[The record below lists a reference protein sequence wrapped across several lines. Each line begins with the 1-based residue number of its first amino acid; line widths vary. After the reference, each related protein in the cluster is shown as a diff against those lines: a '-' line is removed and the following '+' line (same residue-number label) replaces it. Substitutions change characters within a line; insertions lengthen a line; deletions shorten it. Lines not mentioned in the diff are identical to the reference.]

1 MSNYFDEYDR
11 KIFEA
16 MKNKD
21 WWIDKFKA
29 RKIELISSC
38 RKINSNSS
46 ISRKIGGLLLW
57 QQVIEQFL
65 KEIIQISLTY
75 VKAEIWPTKIDF
87 KIDYDKKTFG
97 QIIDMYKNYSVDY
110 EDRPKIIGFLKT
122 INDNRRMVT
131 HKMFNVEDLE
141 ELENLFESSYDIHEE
156 LLQLLLDHYILIGD
170 NLEELNDRVNF
181 EHLLVK
187 LNRKKLLHKRNG

>member
-21 WWIDKFKA
+21 WWIDKFKS
-29 RKIELISSC
+29 RKIELIRSC

-75 VKAEIWPTKIDF
+75 VKAEIWSTKIDF
-87 KIDYDKKTFG
+87 KIDYDRKTFG
-97 QIIDMYKNYSVDY
+97 QVIEIYKNYSVDY
-110 EDRPKIIGFLKT
+110 EDRPKILEHLKT
-122 INDNRRMVT
+122 INDNRRTIT
-131 HKMFNVEDLE
+131 HKMFEVENLEDLE
-141 ELENLFESSYDIHEE
+141 DIFESSYNIHEE
-156 LLQLLLDHYILIGD
+156 LLKLLLDHYILVEN
-170 NLEELNDRVNF
+170 NLEDLKTMVDWEDFLAELNN
-181 EHLLVK
+181 
-187 LNRKKLLHKRNG
+187 KK

>member
-1 MSNYFDEYDR
+1 
-11 KIFEA
+11 
-16 MKNKD
+16 
-21 WWIDKFKA
+21 
-29 RKIELISSC
+29 
-38 RKINSNSS
+38 
-46 ISRKIGGLLLW
+46 
-57 QQVIEQFL
+57 
-65 KEIIQISLTY
+65 
-75 VKAEIWPTKIDF
+75 
-87 KIDYDKKTFG
+87 
-97 QIIDMYKNYSVDY
+97 MYKNYSVDY

-170 NLEELNDRVNF
+170 NLEELTDRVDF

-187 LNRKKLLHKRNG
+187 LNRKKWLHKRNG

>member
-11 KIFEA
+11 KIFES

-21 WWIDKFKA
+21 WWMDKFKA

-38 RKINSNSS
+38 RRINSNSS

-122 INDNRRMVT
+122 INDNRRIVT

-141 ELENLFESSYDIHEE
+141 ELENLFKSSYDIHEE

-170 NLEELNDRVNF
+170 NLEELNDRVDF

-187 LNRKKLLHKRNG
+187 LNRKK

>member
-11 KIFEA
+11 KIFES

-38 RKINSNSS
+38 RRINSNSS

-141 ELENLFESSYDIHEE
+141 ELENLFKSSYDIHEE

-170 NLEELNDRVNF
+170 NLEELNDRVDF

-187 LNRKKLLHKRNG
+187 LNRKKWLHKRNG

>member
-1 MSNYFDEYDR
+1 MNNYFDEYDR
-11 KIFEA
+11 KIFES
-16 MKNKD
+16 MKNKE

-29 RKIELISSC
+29 RKLELISSC
-38 RKINSNSS
+38 RRISSNSS

-65 KEIIQISLTY
+65 IEIIQISLTY
-75 VKAEIWPTKIDF
+75 VKAEIWPTKIDL
-87 KIDYDKKTFG
+87 KIDYDRKTFG

-110 EDRPKIIGFLKT
+110 EDRPKIIGYLKT

-141 ELENLFESSYDIHEE
+141 ELENLFKSSYDIHED
-156 LLQLLLDHYILIGD
+156 LLQLLLNHYILIGD
-170 NLEELNDRVNF
+170 NLEELNDRVDF
-181 EHLLVK
+181 EHLLIK
-187 LNRKKLLHKRNG
+187 LNRKKIIT

>member
-11 KIFEA
+11 KIFES

-131 HKMFNVEDLE
+131 HKMFNVENLE

-170 NLEELNDRVNF
+170 NLEELNDRVDF

-187 LNRKKLLHKRNG
+187 LNRKK

>member
-11 KIFEA
+11 KIFES

-38 RKINSNSS
+38 RRINSNSS

-65 KEIIQISLTY
+65 KEINQISLTY

-87 KIDYDKKTFG
+87 KIDYDRKTFG
-97 QIIDMYKNYSVDY
+97 QVIEIYKNYSIDY
-110 EDRPKIIGFLKT
+110 EDRPKILGHLKT

-187 LNRKKLLHKRNG
+187 LNRKK

>member
-21 WWIDKFKA
+21 WWIDKFKS
-29 RKIELISSC
+29 RKIELIRSC

-87 KIDYDKKTFG
+87 KIDYDRKTFG
-97 QIIDMYKNYSVDY
+97 QVIEIYKNYSVDY
-110 EDRPKIIGFLKT
+110 EDRPKILEHLKT
-122 INDNRRMVT
+122 INDNRMTIT
-131 HKMFNVEDLE
+131 HKMFEVENLEDLE
-141 ELENLFESSYDIHEE
+141 DIFESSYNIHEE
-156 LLQLLLDHYILIGD
+156 LLKLLLDHYILVGNNFED
-170 NLEELNDRVNF
+170 LKTRVDWEDFLAELNN
-181 EHLLVK
+181 
-187 LNRKKLLHKRNG
+187 KK

>member
-21 WWIDKFKA
+21 WWIDKFKS
-29 RKIELISSC
+29 RKIELIRSC

-87 KIDYDKKTFG
+87 KIDYDRKTFG
-97 QIIDMYKNYSVDY
+97 QVIEFYKNYSVDY
-110 EDRPKIIGFLKT
+110 EDRPKILEHLKT
-122 INDNRRMVT
+122 INDNRRTIT
-131 HKMFNVEDLE
+131 HKMFEVENLEDLE
-141 ELENLFESSYDIHEE
+141 DIFESSYNIHEE
-156 LLQLLLDHYILIGD
+156 LLQLLLDHYILVGN
-170 NLEELNDRVNF
+170 NLEDLKTRVDWEDFLAELNN
-181 EHLLVK
+181 
-187 LNRKKLLHKRNG
+187 KK

>member
-11 KIFEA
+11 KIFES

-38 RKINSNSS
+38 RRINSNSS

-187 LNRKKLLHKRNG
+187 LNRKK

>member
-1 MSNYFDEYDR
+1 MGNCFDEYDR

-29 RKIELISSC
+29 RKIELIRSC
-38 RKINSNSS
+38 KGINSNSS

-65 KEIIQISLTY
+65 KEINQISLTY

-87 KIDYDKKTFG
+87 NIDYDRKTFG
-97 QIIDMYKNYSVDY
+97 QVIEIYKNYSVDY
-110 EDRPKIIGFLKT
+110 EDRPKILGHLKT
-122 INDNRRMVT
+122 INDNRRTIT
-131 HKMFNVEDLE
+131 HKMFGVEDLE
-141 ELENLFESSYDIHEE
+141 DLESVFESSYEIHEE
-156 LLQLLLDHYILIGD
+156 LLQLLLDHYILIG
-170 NLEELNDRVNF
+170 NKLEELKTRVNW
-181 EHLLVK
+181 EDLLTE
-187 LNRKKLLHKRNG
+187 LNSKK

>member
-11 KIFEA
+11 KIFES

-38 RKINSNSS
+38 RRINSNSS

-170 NLEELNDRVNF
+170 NLEELNDRVDF

-187 LNRKKLLHKRNG
+187 LNRKK

>member
-11 KIFEA
+11 NIFEA

-29 RKIELISSC
+29 RKIALIRSC

-65 KEIIQISLTY
+65 KEINQISLTY

-87 KIDYDKKTFG
+87 KIDYDRKTFG
-97 QIIDMYKNYSVDY
+97 QVIEIYKNYSVDY
-110 EDRPKIIGFLKT
+110 EDRPKILGHLKT
-122 INDNRRMVT
+122 INDNRRTIT
-131 HKMFNVEDLE
+131 HRMFEVENLEDLE
-141 ELENLFESSYDIHEE
+141 DIFESSYNIHEE
-156 LLQLLLDHYILIGD
+156 LLKLLLDHYILIGN
-170 NLEELNDRVNF
+170 NLEDLKNRVDWEDFLDELNNKNDT
-181 EHLLVK
+181 
-187 LNRKKLLHKRNG
+187 

>member
-1 MSNYFDEYDR
+1 MSNYFDKYDR

-21 WWIDKFKA
+21 WWIDKFKS
-29 RKIELISSC
+29 RKIELIRSC

-87 KIDYDKKTFG
+87 KIDYDRKTFG
-97 QIIDMYKNYSVDY
+97 QVIEIYKNYSVDY
-110 EDRPKIIGFLKT
+110 EDRPKILEHLKT
-122 INDNRRMVT
+122 INDNRRTIT
-131 HKMFNVEDLE
+131 HKMFEVENLEDLE
-141 ELENLFESSYDIHEE
+141 DIFESSYNIHEK
-156 LLQLLLDHYILIGD
+156 LLQLLLDHYILVGN
-170 NLEELNDRVNF
+170 NLEDLKTRVDWEDFLAELNN
-181 EHLLVK
+181 
-187 LNRKKLLHKRNG
+187 KK

>member
-11 KIFEA
+11 KIFES

-29 RKIELISSC
+29 RKIELIRSC

-97 QIIDMYKNYSVDY
+97 QIIDMYKNYSFDY

-170 NLEELNDRVNF
+170 NLEELNDRVDF

-187 LNRKKLLHKRNG
+187 LNKKK

>member
-21 WWIDKFKA
+21 WWIDNFKS
-29 RKIELISSC
+29 RKIELIRSC

-87 KIDYDKKTFG
+87 KIDYDRKTFG
-97 QIIDMYKNYSVDY
+97 QVIEIYKNYSVDY
-110 EDRPKIIGFLKT
+110 EDRPKILEHLKT
-122 INDNRRMVT
+122 INDNRRTIT
-131 HKMFNVEDLE
+131 HKMFEVENLEDLE
-141 ELENLFESSYDIHEE
+141 DIFESSYNIHEE
-156 LLQLLLDHYILIGD
+156 LLQLLLDHYILVGN
-170 NLEELNDRVNF
+170 NLEDLKTRVDWEDFLAELNN
-181 EHLLVK
+181 
-187 LNRKKLLHKRNG
+187 KK

>member
-21 WWIDKFKA
+21 WWIDKFKS
-29 RKIELISSC
+29 RKIELIRSC
-38 RKINSNSS
+38 SKINYNSS

-87 KIDYDKKTFG
+87 KIDYDRKTFG
-97 QIIDMYKNYSVDY
+97 QVIEIYKNYSVDY
-110 EDRPKIIGFLKT
+110 EDRPKILEHLKT
-122 INDNRRMVT
+122 INDNRRTIT
-131 HKMFNVEDLE
+131 HTMFEIENLEDLE
-141 ELENLFESSYDIHEE
+141 DIFESSYNIHEE
-156 LLQLLLDHYILIGD
+156 LLQLLLDHYILVGN
-170 NLEELNDRVNF
+170 NLEDLKTRVDWEDFLAELNN
-181 EHLLVK
+181 
-187 LNRKKLLHKRNG
+187 KK

>member
-21 WWIDKFKA
+21 WWIDKFKS
-29 RKIELISSC
+29 RKIELIRSC

-87 KIDYDKKTFG
+87 KIDYDRKTFG
-97 QIIDMYKNYSVDY
+97 QVIEIYKNYSVDY
-110 EDRPKIIGFLKT
+110 EDRPKILEHLKT
-122 INDNRRMVT
+122 INDNRRTIT
-131 HKMFNVEDLE
+131 HKMFEVENLEDLE
-141 ELENLFESSYDIHEE
+141 DIFESSYNIHEE
-156 LLQLLLDHYILIGD
+156 LLKLLLDHYILVEN
-170 NLEELNDRVNF
+170 NLEDLKTRVDWEDFLAELNN
-181 EHLLVK
+181 
-187 LNRKKLLHKRNG
+187 KK

>member
-21 WWIDKFKA
+21 WWIDKFKS
-29 RKIELISSC
+29 RKIELIRSC

-87 KIDYDKKTFG
+87 KIDYDRKTFG
-97 QIIDMYKNYSVDY
+97 QVIEIYKNYSVDY
-110 EDRPKIIGFLKT
+110 EDRPKILEHLKT
-122 INDNRRMVT
+122 INDNRRTIT
-131 HKMFNVEDLE
+131 HKMFEVENLEDLE
-141 ELENLFESSYDIHEE
+141 DIFESSYNIHEE
-156 LLQLLLDHYILIGD
+156 LLQLLLDHYILVGN
-170 NLEELNDRVNF
+170 NLEDLKTRVDWEDFLAELNN
-181 EHLLVK
+181 
-187 LNRKKLLHKRNG
+187 KK

>member
-11 KIFEA
+11 KIFQA

-21 WWIDKFKA
+21 WWIDKFKS
-29 RKIELISSC
+29 RKIELIRSC

-87 KIDYDKKTFG
+87 KIDYDRKTFG
-97 QIIDMYKNYSVDY
+97 QVIEIYKNYSVDY
-110 EDRPKIIGFLKT
+110 EDRPKILEHLKT
-122 INDNRRMVT
+122 INDNRRTIT
-131 HKMFNVEDLE
+131 HKMFEVENLEDLE
-141 ELENLFESSYDIHEE
+141 DIFESSYNIHEE
-156 LLQLLLDHYILIGD
+156 LLQLLLDHYILVGN
-170 NLEELNDRVNF
+170 NLEDLKTRVDWEDFLAELNN
-181 EHLLVK
+181 
-187 LNRKKLLHKRNG
+187 KK

>member
-1 MSNYFDEYDR
+1 MNNYFDEYDR
-11 KIFEA
+11 KIFES
-16 MKNKD
+16 MKNKE

-29 RKIELISSC
+29 RKLELISSC
-38 RKINSNSS
+38 RRINYNSS

-75 VKAEIWPTKIDF
+75 VKAEIWPTKIDL
-87 KIDYDKKTFG
+87 KIDYDRKTFG

-110 EDRPKIIGFLKT
+110 EDRPKIIGYLKT

-141 ELENLFESSYDIHEE
+141 ELENLFESSYDIHED

-170 NLEELNDRVNF
+170 NLEELNDRVDF
-181 EHLLVK
+181 EHLLIK
-187 LNRKKLLHKRNG
+187 LNRKK

>member
-11 KIFEA
+11 KIFES

-21 WWIDKFKA
+21 WWMDKFKA

-38 RKINSNSS
+38 RRINSNSS

-131 HKMFNVEDLE
+131 HKMFNVENLE

-156 LLQLLLDHYILIGD
+156 LLHLLLDHYILIGD
-170 NLEELNDRVNF
+170 NLEELNDRVDF

-187 LNRKKLLHKRNG
+187 LNRKK

>member
-11 KIFEA
+11 KIFES

-38 RKINSNSS
+38 RRINSNSS

-170 NLEELNDRVNF
+170 NLEELNDRVDF

-187 LNRKKLLHKRNG
+187 LNRKKMIT

>member
-11 KIFEA
+11 KIFQA

-21 WWIDKFKA
+21 WWIDKFKS
-29 RKIELISSC
+29 RKIELIRSC

-87 KIDYDKKTFG
+87 KIDYDRKTFG
-97 QIIDMYKNYSVDY
+97 QVIEIYKNYSVDY
-110 EDRPKIIGFLKT
+110 EDRPKILEHLKT
-122 INDNRRMVT
+122 VNDNRRTIT
-131 HKMFNVEDLE
+131 HKMFEVENLEDLE
-141 ELENLFESSYDIHEE
+141 DIFESSYNIHEE
-156 LLQLLLDHYILIGD
+156 LLQLLLDHYILVGN
-170 NLEELNDRVNF
+170 NLEDLKTRVDWEDFLAELNN
-181 EHLLVK
+181 
-187 LNRKKLLHKRNG
+187 KK